1 MTSAAHGG
9 ISPGGSV
16 VLMSTVATLHDNAA
30 HGEDNYLARALGD
43 NAVLDAVMDGVTR
56 RRGGQASQS
65 VVEALAAAPL
75 TSADDVVAVLQDVNE
90 QLYEIGAG
98 RFLLTTVSA
107 GLYLNDKLSII
118 GVGDSPIFL
127 IRSDSHQ
134 QLSSRLRGV
143 FVGGSQRLVNL
154 YRAEVAIEPGDRL
167 VLATDGITDNVT
179 SRELA
184 EIIRSAASPDAAVA
198 RLSALIMNRRVE
210 GHLPAPLEGGFRDDD
225 RTAIVR
231 FFSP

>member
-1 MTSAAHGG
+1 
-9 ISPGGSV
+9 
-16 VLMSTVATLHDNAA
+16 VLISTVATLHDNAA

-56 RRGGQASQS
+56 RRGGQASQA
-65 VVEALAAAPL
+65 VVDALAAAPL

-107 GLYLNDKLSII
+107 GLYLNGKLSII

-127 IRSDSHQ
+127 IRSDSYQ
-134 QLSSRLRGV
+134 QLSSRLRAV
-143 FVGGSQRLVNL
+143 FVGGSQQLVNL

-184 EIIRSAASPDAAVA
+184 EIVRSAASPAAAVA

-210 GHLPAPLEGGFRDDD
+210 GWLPAPLEGGFRDDD